1 MWGEGNAGNA
11 GSGHSKSKGAK
22 GRRTSLL
29 IKGPSRGQPGWGEGG
44 QADHAG
50 LEAFALCKM
59 RRWSGGWTQGHAPS
73 PVNIVL
79 VSEVTLAAG
88 VGVACA
94 GAKEGAESPV
104 RTLMPS

>member
-1 MWGEGNAGNA
+1 MQAMQAVGTIKAKMRRGGERP
-11 GSGHSKSKGAK
+11 SS
-22 GRRTSLL
+22 
-29 IKGPSRGQPGWGEGG
+29 SRGRAGASLAGGKAG

-94 GAKEGAESPV
+94 GAKERAESPV